1 MKKGSLLVLFFF
13 YLVSFLQA
21 QHRQPVPEQLKQA
34 IPQLMERDRIPGM
47 SIAWI
52 SKGAIAWTGNYG
64 TAHAGQNNAVTDST
78 LFEAASLSKAVT
90 AYAAL
95 KLVEIGS
102 LDLDKPLNSYLGNN
116 YDAGIDQRINQIT
129 ARMVLS
135 HSAGFPNWRNNSDTI
150 LPILFT
156 PGERF
161 SYSGEG
167 FVYLARVMEKVTG
180 MSYAEIIAKTVF
192 APLGMK
198 HSSMIFL
205 PALKDK
211 YAWRHDWIGNATGLA
226 DYPDANAAAS
236 LRTTARDYA
245 VFLSALLTGKGLKT
259 EMHQDMLREQI
270 RVDKSQPTLAWGL
283 GVGLEVN
290 KKKKYGWHWGDQ
302 GDAKAFFMA
311 DTKTGNALVYFT
323 NSANGLSVAPDLVA
337 IAFGKGEHDILKF
350 VAYGKFDPVA
360 VRLYENIQ
368 RSGVATAL
376 ETYNRERVGPISEEM
391 LNNMG
396 YNLLREKKKDEAILL
411 FLQNTKDYPNSANVW
426 DSLAEGYME
435 NGNRE
440 LAIRYYEKSLEL
452 NPQNSNA
459 KEQLKKLRL

>member
-1 MKKGSLLVLFFF
+1 MKKGSLLVLLVFCV
-13 YLVSFLQA
+13 VSFLQA
-21 QHRQPVPEQLKQA
+21 QHKRPTEQFKQV

-52 SKGAIAWTGNYG
+52 SRGAIAWTGNYG
-64 TAHAGQNNAVTDST
+64 TAHEGQNNPVTDST

-116 YDAGIDQRINQIT
+116 YDAGSDQRINQIT

-135 HSAGFPNWRNNSDTI
+135 HSAGFPNWRSQSDTV

-167 FVYLARVMEKVTG
+167 FVYLARVMEKITG
-180 MSYAEIIAKTVF
+180 MSYAEVIAKTVF

-198 HSSMIFL
+198 HSSMMFL
-205 PALKDK
+205 PALRDK
-211 YAWRHDWIGNATGLA
+211 YAWRHDWVGKASGLA

-245 VFLSALLTGKGLKT
+245 VFLSALLAGKGLKT
-259 EMHQDMLREQI
+259 ETHQDMLREQI
-270 RVDKSQPTLAWGL
+270 RVDKSRPTLAWGL

-290 KKKKYGWHWGDQ
+290 KKKKYAWHWGDQ

-311 DTKTGNALVYFT
+311 DIKTGNALVYFT
-323 NSANGLSVAPDLVA
+323 NSANGLSVASDLVA

-360 VRLYENIQ
+360 VHLYENIQ
-368 RSGVATAL
+368 KSGAATAL
-376 ETYNRERVGPISEEM
+376 EIYNRDRVSPIGEEM
-391 LNNMG
+391 LNSMG
-396 YNLLREKKKDEAILL
+396 YNLLREKKNTDAILL
-411 FLQNTKDYPNSANVW
+411 FLQNTKDYPGSANVW
-426 DSLAEGYME
+426 DSLAEAYME
-435 NGNRE
+435 NGDRE